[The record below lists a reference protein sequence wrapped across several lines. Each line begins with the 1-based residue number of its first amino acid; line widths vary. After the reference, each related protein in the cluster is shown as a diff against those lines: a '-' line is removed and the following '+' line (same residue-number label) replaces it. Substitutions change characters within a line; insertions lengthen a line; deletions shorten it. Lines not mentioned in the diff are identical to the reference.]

1 MQQVT
6 LRDYIELLILS
17 AIWGS
22 SFLFL
27 RIASPEFG
35 PIFLIEMRVAS
46 GLIVL
51 LPICLLLGKFQELKE
66 NWKMIFILSLSNM
79 TIPFCLFAYSA
90 LNMGAGI
97 LSIIN
102 ATVPF
107 FTAIIAFLVY
117 QQRMTRYGLIGLMV
131 GFMGVAVL
139 VFDPSE
145 SSGVTND
152 LAIPSALFACVL
164 YGVALNIVSHKL
176 QGVSGISIT
185 TGALFFSTIVLIPFA
200 VIERP
205 EVMPQGSVWF
215 SVLALGVVC
224 TGFGYILFYRLI
236 ARIGSQ
242 QAIMT
247 TYLIPIFSILWG
259 NLFLAESITLFMIFG
274 GMLVLM
280 GVGMT
285 TGRLPGIANLSKEIS
300 KQGR

>member
-1 MQQVT
+1 MQQIT
-6 LRDYIELLILS
+6 FRDYIELLILS

-35 PIFLIEMRVAS
+35 PIFLIELRVAS
-46 GLIVL
+46 GFLIL
-51 LPICLLLGKFQELKE
+51 MPICLLLGKFKELKQ
-66 NWKMIFILSLSNM
+66 NWKIISIVGLANM
-79 TIPFCLFAYSA
+79 AIPFCFFAYSA
-90 LNMGAGI
+90 LNMGAGA

-107 FTAIIAFLVY
+107 FTALIAFILY
-117 QQRMTRYGLIGLMV
+117 QQKLSRIGLLGLLIG
-131 GFMGVAVL
+131 FSGVVAL

-145 SSGVTND
+145 SSGITSK

-164 YGVALNIVSHKL
+164 YGLALNLVAQKL

-185 TGALFFSTIVLIPFA
+185 AGGLLFSTLFLFPLAIL
-200 VIERP
+200 ERP
-205 EVMPQGSVWF
+205 EVVPLGSVWV
-215 SVLALGVVC
+215 SVLALGIVC

-259 NLFLAESITLFMIFG
+259 NLFLAESITVFMVLGVI
-274 GMLVLM
+274 LVLS

-285 TGRLPGIANLSKEIS
+285 TGRFSRIVVETIEN
-300 KQGR
+300 R